1 MWNNAEKFVFFEH
14 YRTAKDNLDKFGDV
28 SSYYD
33 VARLSQ
39 RADEL
44 VGEIKD
50 AELAVAKAEGI
61 LERATAEEADARAK
75 LDTAK
80 AEYTEAEEVYKVV
93 KGQYDEAK
101 AKDEAEKKT
110 TEEKAETEEKV
121 KEGEHDTGV
130 EVLLGGQIMTKGIAG
145 VGLTTNETNFS
156 QKKEINSH
164 HE

>member
-1 MWNNAEKFVFFEH
+1 MRKKFVFFEH

-61 LERATAEEADARAK
+61 LEQATAEEADARAK

-93 KGQYDEAK
+93 KGQYCRCRSDNSSVQQK
-101 AKDEAEKKT
+101 TQQTKLTFLRKKR
-110 TEEKAETEEKV
+110 
-121 KEGEHDTGV
+121 
-130 EVLLGGQIMTKGIAG
+130 
-145 VGLTTNETNFS
+145 
-156 QKKEINSH
+156 
-164 HE
+164 